1 MWKVISTS
9 TERNGGTVPVNR
21 NSNKPGVDRRDF
33 MRILGGTAAAA
44 GMSLPMAACGGGSST
59 DKKVIVLGLD
69 GLDPKILSALMETG
83 RLPNFKKLA
92 EMGSLQPLATTMPA
106 LSPVAWSS
114 FITGMTPGGHGIAD
128 FIARDPS
135 NYTPVFAIYE
145 NTEPDIT
152 ISVGD
157 VHLPLKGGGPVNNR
171 QGKPFWAYLTER
183 DIPAWI
189 SKIPTNFPVE
199 ETATKAIAGM
209 GTPDLV
215 DSYGVFSYYTS
226 DPFEDYP
233 NLEGGEIL
241 YVDVNKNVVRSN
253 LLGPVNSL
261 KTPKDTSTDP
271 YANTAKIPFTVYL
284 DPKADGARLDIQG
297 QSILLKRGEYSPWV
311 TVTFDLLPVIG
322 SVQGIARFL
331 LKGVAPNF
339 QLYVTPINI
348 DPSVQAAPVTYPAE
362 FGAEIARDIGAFWT
376 KGLPA
381 DVKAFD
387 HKVINDEE
395 YVGQADLILKE
406 RMALFDHQWSRFENG
421 LFFFYVSSTDQ
432 DAHMMWR
439 NMDKT
444 HPKHH
449 ESDVRFA
456 GWIPHLYEEMDKLVA
471 KVLPAV
477 DDKTLVLV
485 CSDHGFAQFARQFH
499 LNTWLRDNGYL
510 VLKDGAAK
518 KEETSIFDVDWSQSV
533 AYGVGFNGLY
543 INLKGREG
551 EGIVP
556 PEKVEEITT
565 RLARELEAV
574 VDLETG
580 QRPIAKVY
588 RREDMYTGPATPMM
602 PELLVGYTPGYRNAS
617 ASVLGSTGKPTINLN
632 PWAWSGD
639 HSMARDLVPGTLLSS
654 RKVARANTSILDLP
668 VTILDFFGVEK
679 PEQMVG
685 SSIFRG

>member
-1 MWKVISTS
+1 V
-9 TERNGGTVPVNR
+9 RNTRNNR
-21 NSNKPGVDRRDF
+21 TGIDRRDF

-44 GMSLPMAACGGGSST
+44 GMSVPMASCGGGSST

-69 GLDPKILSALMETG
+69 GLDPKIVRSMIDLG

-92 EMGSLQPLATTMPA
+92 EMGSFQPLATTMPA

-128 FIARDPS
+128 FIARNPKT
-135 NYTPVFAIYE
+135 YTPEFAIYQ
-145 NTEPDIT
+145 NTDPDLT
-152 ISVGD
+152 ISIGD
-157 VHLPLKGGGPVNNR
+157 VHLPIKGGGPVNSR

-215 DSYGVFSYYTS
+215 DSYGVFTYYTS

-241 YVDVNKNVVRSN
+241 YVDVNQKVVRSN

-261 KTPKDTSTDP
+261 RTPKDTSTDP

-331 LKGVAPNF
+331 LKGISPHF

-348 DPSVQAAPVTYPAE
+348 DPSAQAAPVTYPAE

-376 KGLPA
+376 KGLPS
-381 DVKAFD
+381 DMKAFD

-395 YVGQADLILKE
+395 YVGQAEPILQE
-406 RMALFDHQWSRFENG
+406 RMALFDHQWSRFESG
-421 LFFFYVSSTDQ
+421 LFYFYVSSTDQ
-432 DAHMMWR
+432 DTHMLWR
-439 NMDKT
+439 NMDAT

-456 GWIPHLYEEMDKLVA
+456 GWIPHLYEEMDKLVG

-477 DDKTLVLV
+477 DDKTLVLI
-485 CSDHGFAQFARQFH
+485 CSDHGFTQFARQFH

-510 VLKDGAAK
+510 VLEDKAAR
-518 KEETSIFDVDWSQSV
+518 KEETSIFDVDWSKSV

-543 INLKGREG
+543 LNLQGREG
-551 EGIVP
+551 QGIVP
-556 PEKVEEITT
+556 PEKAGEIAS
-565 RLARELEAV
+565 RIARELEAI
-574 VDLETG
+574 VDPETG

-588 RREDMYTGPATPMM
+588 RREEMYTGPATPMM

-617 ASVLGSTGKPTINLN
+617 SSVLGSTGKPTIDLN

-654 RKVARANTSILDLP
+654 QRVARADTSILDLP

-685 SSIFRG
+685 SSIFGG

>member
-1 MWKVISTS
+1 VSQ
-9 TERNGGTVPVNR
+9 
-21 NSNKPGVDRRDF
+21 KPKNPTGVDRRDF

-44 GMSLPMAACGGGSST
+44 GLSLPTASCGGGSST

-69 GLDPKILSALMETG
+69 GLDPKIVRSMIDLG
-83 RLPNFKKLA
+83 RMPNFKKLA
-92 EMGSLQPLATTMPA
+92 EMGSFQPLATTMPA

-128 FIARDPS
+128 FIARNPL
-135 NYTPVFAIYE
+135 NYTPEFAIYQ
-145 NTEPDIT
+145 NTEPDLT

-241 YVDVNKNVVRSN
+241 YVDVNSNVVHSN
-253 LLGPVNSL
+253 LLGPMNSL
-261 KTPKDTSTDP
+261 VTPKDTTTDP

-297 QSILLKRGEYSPWV
+297 QTILLKRGEYSPWV

-331 LKGVAPNF
+331 LKGVAPHF

-348 DPSVQAAPVTYPAE
+348 DPSAQAAPVTYPAE

-376 KGLPA
+376 KGLPS
-381 DVKAFD
+381 DMKAFD

-395 YVGQADLILKE
+395 YVGQAELILQE
-406 RMALFDHQWSRFENG
+406 RMALFDHQWSRFESG
-421 LFFFYVSSTDQ
+421 LFYFYVSSTDQ
-432 DAHMMWR
+432 DTHMLWR

-456 GWIPHLYEEMDKLVA
+456 GWIPHLYEEMDKLVG
-471 KVLPAV
+471 KVLPAI
-477 DDKTLVLV
+477 DDTTLLLI
-485 CSDHGFAQFARQFH
+485 CSDHGFTQFARQFH

-510 VLKDGAAK
+510 VLKDKAAK
-518 KEETSIFDVDWSQSV
+518 KEETSIFDVDWSQSA

-543 INLKGREG
+543 VNLQGREG

-556 PEKVEEITT
+556 PEKVEQLTSK
-565 RLARELEAV
+565 LARELEAV

-580 QRPIAKVY
+580 QHPIAKVY
-588 RREDMYTGPATPMM
+588 RREEMYTGPSTPMM

-617 ASVLGSTGKPTINLN
+617 ASVLGSTGKPTIDLN

-654 RKVARANTSILDLP
+654 QKAARANTSILDLP
-668 VTILDFFGVEK
+668 VTILEFFGIEK

-685 SSIFRG
+685 SSIFRAG

>member
-1 MWKVISTS
+1 MKD
-9 TERNGGTVPVNR
+9 NQG
-21 NSNKPGVDRRDF
+21 GVDRRDF
-33 MRILGGTAAAA
+33 MRLLAGSAAAA
-44 GMSLPMAACGGGSST
+44 GVSLPMASCSGGSST

-69 GLDPKILSALMETG
+69 GLDPKILSALIEMG

-92 EMGSLQPLATTMPA
+92 EMGTLAPLGTTMPA

-128 FIARDPS
+128 FIARDPAT
-135 NYTPVFAIYE
+135 YTPVFAIYE
-145 NTEPDIT
+145 NTEPDISFK
-152 ISVGD
+152 IGD
-157 VHLPLKGGGPVNNR
+157 VNLPVKGGGPKNLR
-171 QGKPFWAYLTER
+171 RGKPFWAYLTER

-189 SKIPTNFPVE
+189 SKVPTNFPVE

-233 NLEGGEIL
+233 NLEGGEVL
-241 YVDVNKNVVRSN
+241 YVDVNQNVVRSN

-261 KTPKDTSTDP
+261 VTPKDTSKDP

-284 DPKADGARLDIQG
+284 DPKADGARIDVQG

-311 TVTFDLLPVIG
+311 KLNFDLLPVIG
-322 SVQGIARFL
+322 SVSGIARFL
-331 LKGVAPNF
+331 LKGIAPHF

-348 DPSVQAAPVTYPAE
+348 DPSAQAAPVTYPAE

-381 DVKAFD
+381 DMKAFD

-395 YVGQADLILKE
+395 YVGQAELILKE
-406 RMALFDHQWSRFENG
+406 RMALFDHQWSRFDGG
-421 LFFFYVSSTDQ
+421 LFYFYVSSTDQ
-432 DAHMMWR
+432 DAHMLWR
-439 NMDKT
+439 NMDET
-444 HPKHH
+444 HPMHK
-449 ESDVRFA
+449 ESDVRFS
-456 GWIPHLYEEMDKLVA
+456 GWIPHLYEEMDKLVG

-477 DDKTLVLV
+477 DDKTLLLI

-510 VLKDGAAK
+510 TIKPDAMK
-518 KEETSIFDVDWSQSV
+518 KEETTIFDVDWSQTV

-543 INLKGREG
+543 MNLQGREG
-551 EGIVP
+551 QGIVP
-556 PEKVEEITT
+556 PEKVEEISA
-565 RLARELEAV
+565 RLISELQAII
-574 VDLETG
+574 DPETG
-580 QRPIAKVY
+580 QHPIAKVY
-588 RREDMYTGPATPMM
+588 RREDMYVGPATPVM
-602 PELLVGYTPGYRNAS
+602 PELLVGYTPGFRSAS
-617 ASVLGSTGKPTINLN
+617 TSVLGSTGKPTINLN

-654 RKVARANTSILDLP
+654 RKAAKANPSILDLP
-668 VTILDFFGVEK
+668 VTILEFFGVDK

-685 SSIFRG
+685 SSIFRAV

>member
-1 MWKVISTS
+1 VK
-9 TERNGGTVPVNR
+9 RHANNP
-21 NSNKPGVDRRDF
+21 PGVDRRDF
-33 MRILGGTAAAA
+33 MRLLAGSAAAA
-44 GMSLPMAACGGGSST
+44 GISAPLASCGAGSQT
-59 DKKVIVLGLD
+59 DKTVIVLGLD
-69 GLDPKILSALMETG
+69 GLDPKILASLMEMG

-92 EMGSLQPLATTMPA
+92 EMGSLQPLGTTMPA

-128 FIARDPS
+128 FIARDPAS
-135 NYTPVFAIYE
+135 YTPVFAIYE
-145 NTEPDIT
+145 NTEPDLT
-152 ISVGD
+152 ISIGD
-157 VHLPLKGGGPVNNR
+157 VHLPIKGGGPNNLR
-171 QGKPFWAYLTER
+171 RGKPFWAYLTER

-241 YVDVNKNVVRSN
+241 YVDVNKNVVHSN

-261 KTPKDTSTDP
+261 VTPKDTTGDK
-271 YANTAKIPFTVYL
+271 YANTVKIPFTVYL

-331 LKGVAPNF
+331 LKGVAPHF

-348 DPSVQAAPVTYPAE
+348 DPSAQAAPVTYPAE

-406 RMALFDHQWSRFENG
+406 RMALFDHQWSRFDGG
-421 LFFFYVSSTDQ
+421 LFYFYVSSTDQ

-449 ESDVRFA
+449 EADIRFA

-471 KVLPAV
+471 KALPAV
-477 DDKTLVLV
+477 DDNTLVLV

-510 VLKDGAAK
+510 KLKDGRQATK
-518 KEETSIFDVDWSQSV
+518 KSYLRDIDWSQTR
-533 AYGVGFNGLY
+533 AFGLGLGGIY
-543 INLKGREG
+543 INQKGREA
-551 EGIVP
+551 EGIVEP
-556 PEKVEEITT
+556 GEPARALMREIADKLTGTVDQELGEVAIKQAVT
-565 RLARELEAV
+565 RFDV
-574 VDLETG
+574 FHG
-580 QRPIAKVY
+580 P
-588 RREDMYTGPATPMM
+588 YTENAPDV
-602 PELLVGYTPGYRNAS
+602 LVGY
-617 ASVLGSTGKPTINLN
+617 SVGWRVSWDTAIGKCAEKVFADNLK
-632 PWAWSGD
+632 AWSGD
-639 HSMARDLVPGTLLSS
+639 HCLHPDLVPGILFSSLKLRDVEANIIDLAPTTLEL
-654 RKVARANTSILDLP
+654 
-668 VTILDFFGVEK
+668 FGVETPK
-679 PEQMVG
+679 YMDGKSLLCSEKTT
-685 SSIFRG
+685 

>member
-1 MWKVISTS
+1 
-9 TERNGGTVPVNR
+9 
-21 NSNKPGVDRRDF
+21 
-33 MRILGGTAAAA
+33 MRLLAGSAAAA
-44 GMSLPMAACGGGSST
+44 GVSLPMASCGGSSST
-59 DKKVIVLGLD
+59 DKTVIVLGLD
-69 GLDPKILSALMETG
+69 GLDPKILGALMEMG

-92 EMGSLQPLATTMPA
+92 EMGTFAPLGTTMPA

-128 FIARDPS
+128 FIARDPAT
-135 NYTPVFAIYE
+135 YTPFFAIYE
-145 NTEPDIT
+145 NTEPDISFK
-152 ISVGD
+152 IGD
-157 VHLPLKGGGPVNNR
+157 VNLPIKGGGPKNLR
-171 QGKPFWAYLTER
+171 RGKPFWAYRTER

-233 NLEGGEIL
+233 NLEGGEVL
-241 YVDVNKNVVRSN
+241 YVDVNKNVVRTN

-261 KTPKDTSTDP
+261 VTPKDTRHDP
-271 YANTAKIPFTVYL
+271 YANTTKIPFTVYL
-284 DPKADGARLDIQG
+284 DPKADGARIDIQG

-331 LKGVAPNF
+331 LKGIAPHF

-348 DPSVQAAPVTYPAE
+348 DPSAQAAPVTYPAE

-381 DVKAFD
+381 DMKAFD

-395 YVGQADLILKE
+395 YVGQAELILKE
-406 RMALFDHQWSRFENG
+406 RMALFDHQWSRFDGG
-421 LFFFYVSSTDQ
+421 LFYFYVSSTDQ
-432 DAHMMWR
+432 DAHMLWR

-444 HPKHH
+444 HPMHS

-456 GWIPHLYEEMDKLVA
+456 GWIPHLYEEMDRLVG

-477 DDKTLVLV
+477 DDKTLLLI

-510 VLKDGAAK
+510 TIKSEALK
-518 KEETSIFDVDWSQSV
+518 KEETSIFDVDWSQTV

-543 INLKGREG
+543 MNLKGREG
-551 EGIVP
+551 QGIVP
-556 PEKVEEITT
+556 PEKVGEISA
-565 RLARELEAV
+565 RLIRELEAIT
-574 VDLETG
+574 DPETS
-580 QRPIAKVY
+580 QHPIAKVY
-588 RREDMYTGPATPMM
+588 RREDMYVGPATPIM
-602 PELLVGYTPGYRNAS
+602 PELLVGYTPGFRSAS
-617 ASVLGSTGKPTINLN
+617 TSVLGSTGKPTINLN

-639 HSMARDLVPGTLLSS
+639 HSMARDLVPGSLLSS
-654 RKVARANTSILDLP
+654 KKVAKANPNILDLP
-668 VTILDFFGVEK
+668 VTILEYFGVEK

-685 SSIFRG
+685 SSIFRV

>member
-1 MWKVISTS
+1 MI
-9 TERNGGTVPVNR
+9 NR
-21 NSNKPGVDRRDF
+21 NGVDRRDF

-44 GMSLPMAACGGGSST
+44 GLSLPPAACGGGSST
-59 DKKVIVLGLD
+59 DRKVIVLGLD
-69 GLDPKILSALMETG
+69 GLDPKLVRALMEMG

-92 EMGSLQPLATTMPA
+92 EMGSFQALGTTMPA

-128 FIARDPS
+128 FIARNPLT
-135 NYTPVFAIYE
+135 YTPEFAIYQ
-145 NTEPDIT
+145 NTDPDLT

-157 VHLPLKGGGPVNNR
+157 VHLPIKGGGPVNNR

-199 ETATKAIAGM
+199 ETATHAIAGM

-215 DSYGVFSYYTS
+215 DSYGVFTYYTS
-226 DPFEDYP
+226 DVFEDFP
-233 NLEGGEIL
+233 NLEGGEVL
-241 YVDVNKNVVRSN
+241 YVDVNQNVVRSN
-253 LLGPVNSL
+253 ILGPVNTL
-261 KTPKDTSTDP
+261 KTPKDTSSDP
-271 YANTAKIPFTVYL
+271 YANTAKIPFTAYI
-284 DPKADGARLDIQG
+284 DPKADGARIDIQG
-297 QSILLKRGEYSPWV
+297 QSILLKRGQYSPWV
-311 TVTFDLLPVIG
+311 TLTFDLLPVIG

-331 LKGVAPNF
+331 LKGVAPHF

-348 DPSVQAAPVTYPAE
+348 DPSAQAAPVTYPAE

-376 KGLPA
+376 KGLPS
-381 DVKAFD
+381 DMKAFD

-395 YVGQADLILKE
+395 YVGQAELILNE
-406 RMALFDHQWSRFENG
+406 RMALFDHQWSRFESG
-421 LFFFYVSSTDQ
+421 LFYFYVSSTDQ
-432 DAHMMWR
+432 DAHMLWR
-439 NMDKT
+439 NMDET
-444 HPKHH
+444 HPKHN

-456 GWIPHLYEEMDKLVA
+456 GWIPHLYEEMDKLVG

-477 DDKTLVLV
+477 DDKTLLLI
-485 CSDHGFAQFARQFH
+485 CSDHGFTQFARQFH

-510 VLKDGAAK
+510 VLNDKAAK

-543 INLKGREG
+543 LNLQGREG

-556 PEKVEEITT
+556 PQKAGEITAK
-565 RLARELEAV
+565 LARELEAV
-574 VDLETG
+574 VDPETG
-580 QRPIAKVY
+580 QHPIAKVY
-588 RREDMYTGPATPMM
+588 RREDMYIGPATPMM

-617 ASVLGSTGKPTINLN
+617 ASVLGSTGKPTIDLN

-639 HSMARDLVPGTLLSS
+639 HSMARDLVPGTLMSS
-654 RKVARANTSILDLP
+654 KKVARANTSILDLP
-668 VTILDFFGVEK
+668 VTVLDFFGIEK

-685 SSIFRG
+685 SSIFRAG

>member
-1 MWKVISTS
+1 VS
-9 TERNGGTVPVNR
+9 RNDNNHGVN
-21 NSNKPGVDRRDF
+21 RRDF
-33 MRILGGTAAAA
+33 MRILGGTAGAA
-44 GMSLPMAACGGGSST
+44 GMSVPIASCGGGSST

-69 GLDPKILSALMETG
+69 GLDPKIVRAMIDLG
-83 RLPNFKKLA
+83 RLPNFKKLRD
-92 EMGSLQPLATTMPA
+92 MGSMRDLGTTMPA

-128 FIARDPS
+128 FIARNPET
-135 NYTPVFAIYE
+135 YTPEFAIYQ
-145 NTEPDIT
+145 NTDPDLT
-152 ISVGD
+152 ISIGD

-215 DSYGVFSYYTS
+215 DSYGVFTYYTS

-241 YVDVNKNVVRSN
+241 YVDVNQNVVHSN

-261 KTPKDTSTDP
+261 MTPKDTSSDP

-284 DPKADGARLDIQG
+284 DPKADGARIDIQG

-311 TVTFDLLPVIG
+311 TVSFDLLPVIG

-331 LKGVAPNF
+331 LKGIAPHF

-348 DPSVQAAPVTYPAE
+348 DPSAQAAPVTYPAE

-376 KGLPA
+376 KGLPT
-381 DVKAFD
+381 DMKAFD

-395 YVGQADLILKE
+395 YVGQAELVLNE
-406 RMALFDHQWSRFENG
+406 RMALFDHQWSRFDSG
-421 LFFFYVSSTDQ
+421 LFYFYVSSTDQ
-432 DAHMMWR
+432 DTHMLWR
-439 NMDKT
+439 NMDET
-444 HPKHH
+444 HPKHK
-449 ESDVRFA
+449 ESDIRFA
-456 GWIPHLYEEMDKLVA
+456 GWIPHLYEEMDKLVG
-471 KVLPAV
+471 KVLPAI
-477 DDKTLVLV
+477 DDTTLLLI
-485 CSDHGFAQFARQFH
+485 CSDHGFTQFARQFH

-510 VLKDGAAK
+510 VLKDKAAK

-543 INLKGREG
+543 INLQGREG
-551 EGIVP
+551 QGIVP
-556 PEKVEEITT
+556 PEKVEELTSK
-565 RLARELEAV
+565 LARELEAV

-580 QRPIAKVY
+580 ERPIAKVY
-588 RREDMYTGPATPMM
+588 RREEMYTGPATPMM

-617 ASVLGSTGKPTINLN
+617 ASVLGSTGKPTIDLN

-654 RKVARANTSILDLP
+654 QKVARADTNILDLP
-668 VTILDFFGVEK
+668 VTILDFFGIAK

-685 SSIFRG
+685 SSIFKG

>member
-1 MWKVISTS
+1 MKMLAGS
-9 TERNGGTVPVNR
+9 
-21 NSNKPGVDRRDF
+21 
-33 MRILGGTAAAA
+33 AAAA
-44 GMSLPMAACGGGSST
+44 GVSLPMASCGRGSST

-69 GLDPKILSALMETG
+69 GLDPKILGALMEMG

-92 EMGSLQPLATTMPA
+92 EMGTLAPLATTMPA

-128 FIARDPS
+128 FIARDPAT
-135 NYTPVFAIYE
+135 YTPVFSIYE
-145 NTEPDIT
+145 NREPDVT
-152 ISVGD
+152 ISVGG
-157 VHLPLKGGGPVNNR
+157 VHLPVKGGGPLNLR
-171 QGKPFWAYLTER
+171 KGKPFWAYLTER

-209 GTPDLV
+209 GTPDLI

-233 NLEGGEIL
+233 NLEGGEVL

-261 KTPKDTSTDP
+261 VTQKDTSRDP
-271 YANTAKIPFTVYL
+271 YANTVKIPFTVYL
-284 DPKADGARLDIQG
+284 DPQADGARIDIQG

-311 TVTFDLLPVIG
+311 KLDFDLLPVIG
-322 SVQGIARFL
+322 SVSGIARFL
-331 LKGVAPNF
+331 LKGIAPHF

-348 DPSVQAAPVTYPAE
+348 DPSAQAAPVTYPAE

-376 KGLPA
+376 KGLPS
-381 DVKAFD
+381 DMKAFD

-395 YVGQADLILKE
+395 YVGQAELILKE
-406 RMALFDHQWSRFENG
+406 RMALFDHQWSRFESG
-421 LFFFYVSSTDQ
+421 LFYFYVSSTDQ
-432 DAHMMWR
+432 DVHMLWR

-449 ESDVRFA
+449 EADIRFA
-456 GWIPHLYEEMDKLVA
+456 GWIPHLYEEMDKLVG

-477 DDKTLVLV
+477 DDKTLVLI

-499 LNTWLRDNGYL
+499 LNTWLRNNGYL
-510 VLKDGAAK
+510 VIKGEASK
-518 KEETSIFDVDWSQSV
+518 KEETSIFDVDWSQTV

-543 INLKGREG
+543 MNLKGREG
-551 EGIVP
+551 QGIVP
-556 PEKVEEITT
+556 PEKVEEITA
-565 RLARELEAV
+565 RLIRELEGLI
-574 VDLETG
+574 DQETG

-588 RREDMYTGPATPMM
+588 RREEMYVGPSTPVM

-617 ASVLGSTGKPTINLN
+617 TSVLGSTGKPTINLN

-654 RKVARANTSILDLP
+654 KKVVREHASILDLP
-668 VTILDFFGVEK
+668 VTILDFFGVGK
-679 PEQMVG
+679 PEEMVG
-685 SSIFRG
+685 SSIFRAV

>member
-1 MWKVISTS
+1 
-9 TERNGGTVPVNR
+9 
-21 NSNKPGVDRRDF
+21 
-33 MRILGGTAAAA
+33 
-44 GMSLPMAACGGGSST
+44 
-59 DKKVIVLGLD
+59 
-69 GLDPKILSALMETG
+69 
-83 RLPNFKKLA
+83 
-92 EMGSLQPLATTMPA
+92 
-106 LSPVAWSS
+106 
-114 FITGMTPGGHGIAD
+114 
-128 FIARDPS
+128 
-135 NYTPVFAIYE
+135 
-145 NTEPDIT
+145 
-152 ISVGD
+152 
-157 VHLPLKGGGPVNNR
+157 
-171 QGKPFWAYLTER
+171 
-183 DIPAWI
+183 
-189 SKIPTNFPVE
+189 
-199 ETATKAIAGM
+199 M

-233 NLEGGEIL
+233 DLEGGEIL

-261 KTPKDTSTDP
+261 RTPKDTSTDP

-395 YVGQADLILKE
+395 YVGQAELILKE
-406 RMALFDHQWSRFENG
+406 RMALFDHQWSRFDSG
-421 LFFFYVSSTDQ
+421 LFYFYVSSTDQ

-449 ESDVRFA
+449 EADVRFA

-477 DDKTLVLV
+477 DDKTLVLI

-551 EGIVP
+551 QGIVP
-556 PEKVEEITT
+556 PEKVEEITS
-565 RLARELEAV
+565 RLSRELEAV

-588 RREDMYTGPATPMM
+588 RREEMYVGPATPMM

-617 ASVLGSTGKPTINLN
+617 ASVLGSTGKPTIDLN

-654 RKVARANTSILDLP
+654 QKTARANTSILDLP

>member
-1 MWKVISTS
+1 MSRKKDS
-9 TERNGGTVPVNR
+9 RA
-21 NSNKPGVDRRDF
+21 GVDRRDF
-33 MRILGGTAAAA
+33 MRLLAGSAAVA
-44 GMSLPMAACGGGSST
+44 GVSLPLASCSGGSST

-69 GLDPKILSALMETG
+69 GLDPKILGALMEMG

-92 EMGSLQPLATTMPA
+92 EMGSLKPLGTTMPA

-128 FIARDPS
+128 FIARDPAT
-135 NYTPVFAIYE
+135 YTPFFAIYE
-145 NTEPDIT
+145 NTEPDISFK
-152 ISVGD
+152 IGD
-157 VHLPLKGGGPVNNR
+157 VNLPIKGGGPKNLR
-171 QGKPFWAYLTER
+171 RGKPFWAYLTER

-233 NLEGGEIL
+233 NLEGGEVL
-241 YVDVNKNVVRSN
+241 YVDVNKNIVRSN

-261 KTPKDTSTDP
+261 RTPKDTSRDP
-271 YANTAKIPFTVYL
+271 YANTTKIPFTVYL

-311 TVTFDLLPVIG
+311 KVSFDLLPVIG
-322 SVQGIARFL
+322 SVSGIARFL
-331 LKGVAPNF
+331 LKGIAPHF

-348 DPSVQAAPVTYPAE
+348 DPSAQAAPVTYPAE
-362 FGAEIARDIGAFWT
+362 FGTEIARDIGAFWT
-376 KGLPA
+376 KGLPS
-381 DVKAFD
+381 DMKAFD

-395 YVGQADLILKE
+395 YVGQAELILKE
-406 RMALFDHQWSRFENG
+406 RMALFDHQWSRFESG
-421 LFFFYVSSTDQ
+421 LFYFYVSSTDQ
-432 DAHMMWR
+432 DVHMLWR
-439 NMDKT
+439 NMDTT

-449 ESDVRFA
+449 EADIRFA
-456 GWIPHLYEEMDKLVA
+456 GWIPHLYEEMDMLVG

-477 DDKTLVLV
+477 DDKTLVLI

-510 VLKDGAAK
+510 TIKPEALK
-518 KEETSIFDVDWSQSV
+518 KEETSIFDVDWSQTV

-543 INLKGREG
+543 MNLKGREG
-551 EGIVP
+551 QGIVP
-556 PEKVEEITT
+556 PEKVEEITA
-565 RLARELEAV
+565 RLIRELEAIT
-574 VDLETG
+574 DSETG

-588 RREDMYTGPATPMM
+588 RREDMYVGPATPMM
-602 PELLVGYTPGYRNAS
+602 PELLVGYTPGYRSAS
-617 ASVLGSTGKPTINLN
+617 TSVLGSTGKPTINLN

-654 RKVARANTSILDLP
+654 RKVGKANPNILDLP
-668 VTILDFFGVEK
+668 VTILEFFGVEK

-685 SSIFRG
+685 SSIFRV